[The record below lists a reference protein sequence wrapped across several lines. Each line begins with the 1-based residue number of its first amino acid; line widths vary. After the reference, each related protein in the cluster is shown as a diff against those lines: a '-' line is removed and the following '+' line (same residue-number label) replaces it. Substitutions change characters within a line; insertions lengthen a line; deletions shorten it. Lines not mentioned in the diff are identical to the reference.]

1 MFGCIGKI
9 VVLAVLIVLGAVAYV
24 TRGVWEPRLREKM
37 GWTAS
42 PQPNAAV
49 PTWEPLTTA
58 GAARVRTAI
67 ESFRRPAGPVF
78 VNTTAADLASLA
90 LEPAMR
96 ALSAAAPA
104 APGGPTGSTQ
114 TGAPGAE
121 ALAGEN
127 VISLRGN
134 IRMADLGG
142 AAALG
147 PLAGV
152 LEGTQRIEVRGRPVV
167 VSAGN
172 ARFVVERIA
181 VGNLAL
187 PSAAIGRVVQRIAPR
202 SDASAPPEAIAL
214 ALPREV
220 ADIRVTGGRVTLYKA
235 VR

>member
-9 VVLAVLIVLGAVAYV
+9 VVLAVLIVLGAAAYV
-24 TRGVWEPRLREKM
+24 TRSAWEPRLRAKM
-37 GWTAS
+37 GWTPKAT
-42 PQPNAAV
+42 AAA
-49 PTWEPLTTA
+49 PTWEPLTPA
-58 GAARVRTAI
+58 GATRARAAI
-67 ESFRRPAGPVF
+67 ESFRRPSGPVF
-78 VNTTAADLASLA
+78 VNVTAADLASLG

-104 APGGPTGSTQ
+104 GATGTTPPTP
-114 TGAPGAE
+114 AVE

-167 VSAGN
+167 VAPGT
-172 ARFVVERIA
+172 ARFIVERIA
-181 VGNLAL
+181 LGNLAL
-187 PSAAIGRVVQRIAPR
+187 PSAAIGRVVQRLAPR
-202 SDASAPPEAIAL
+202 TDASAPAEAIAL
-214 ALPREV
+214 AVPREV

-235 VR
+235 VK

>member
-9 VVLAVLIVLGAVAYV
+9 VVLAVLIVLGAGAYI
-24 TRGVWEPRLREKM
+24 TRGMWEPRLRDKM

-42 PQPNAAV
+42 PKPTAVV
-49 PTWEPLTTA
+49 PTWEPLTVA
-58 GAARVRTAI
+58 GATRARQAI
-67 ESFRRPAGPVF
+67 ESFRRPSGPVF

-104 APGGPTGSTQ
+104 APGGASGSTPA
-114 TGAPGAE
+114 APPTAE

-142 AAALG
+142 AASLG

-152 LEGTQRIEVRGRPVV
+152 LQGTQRIEVRGRPVV
-167 VSAGN
+167 VSPGT

-181 VGNLAL
+181 FGNLAL

-202 SDASAPPEAIAL
+202 TDASAPPEAIAL
-214 ALPREV
+214 AVPREV

>member
-9 VVLAVLIVLGAVAYV
+9 VVLAVLIVLGAVAYLS
-24 TRGVWEPRLREKM
+24 RGAWEPRLREKM
-37 GWTAS
+37 GWTPKA
-42 PQPNAAV
+42 AAV
-49 PTWEPLTTA
+49 APTWEPLTSA
-58 GAARVRTAI
+58 GATRARMAI
-67 ESFRRPAGPVF
+67 ASFRRPAGPVF
-78 VNTTAADLASLA
+78 VNTSAADLASLA
-90 LEPAMR
+90 LEPLMR
-96 ALSAAAPA
+96 GLSAA
-104 APGGPTGSTQ
+104 GDST
-114 TGAPGAE
+114 ARPE

-167 VSAGN
+167 VSPGT
-172 ARFVVERIA
+172 ARFIVERIA
-181 VGNLAL
+181 LGNLAL

-202 SDASAPPEAIAL
+202 TDASAPAEAIAL
-214 ALPREV
+214 AVPRDV

-235 VR
+235 VP